1 MISAYSLHGQGEKAL
16 LLYQEM
22 EEKGFTPDEITIL
35 VILQACTYSG
45 LSEDGFHVFN
55 TMESKYGIQPLLEHY
70 ACMVDLLGRAGY
82 LSRAMDIINRSP
94 FSESTL
100 LWRTLVNGS
109 YVLVSNMYAGEGM
122 IDEAS
127 KVRTAMKDLKLS
139 KEAGRSW
146 VEIDNMVHNFV
157 ASGTDHPESIE
168 IYARL
173 DLLRDEMKGRCD
185 SKADLDLIY
194 ESV

>member
-1 MISAYSLHGQGEKAL
+1 
-16 LLYQEM
+16 
-22 EEKGFTPDEITIL
+22 
-35 VILQACTYSG
+35 
-45 LSEDGFHVFN
+45 
-55 TMESKYGIQPLLEHY
+55 
-70 ACMVDLLGRAGY
+70 
-82 LSRAMDIINRSP
+82 MDIINRSP

-100 LWRTLVNGS
+100 LWRTLVNVCKLCGDLNLGKLASKHLLDLTPDEAGS

-127 KVRTAMKDLKLS
+127 KVRSAMKDLKLS

-146 VEIDNMVHNFV
+146 VEIDNMVHHFV